1 MSLTYVAPKSLVIFP
16 YRSLLGLLL
25 LLGLAATPL
34 FAQEPGQLGNIEYFT
49 ETNNQY
55 AFVTADGAVV
65 KVAFYR
71 ADIFRIWM
79 GPEMELSDPASQ
91 EDTPI
96 VVYDGKPIE
105 VRHSEERDYHL
116 IASETCVLRIYTNQ
130 STT

>member
-1 MSLTYVAPKSLVIFP
+1 MSLTYVAPKSLLRFP
-16 YRSLLGLLL
+16 YRSLLSLLL
-25 LLGLAATPL
+25 LLGSCVLPVID
-34 FAQEPGQLGNIEYFT
+34 QEPGHLGDIDYFT
-49 ETNNQY
+49 ETNNQF

-96 VVYDGKPIE
+96 VVYDGQPIE
-105 VRHSEERDYHL
+105 VSYSEERDYHL
-116 IASETCVLRIYTNQ
+116 IASEQCVLRIY
-130 STT
+130 